1 LTAPRTEAHGAEGP
15 AARAG
20 EGDDMD
26 GFVQTIEFT
35 TSRIDE
41 VRSMH
46 DQWRESHPE
55 VGPQRILV
63 TADRDRPN
71 TYVSIVEFA
80 SYDEAMRNSEDPQT
94 GEWAEK
100 MAALCDGPPAF
111 RNLDVVLTE
120 VRMDVEQ
127 RQKATT

>member
-1 LTAPRTEAHGAEGP
+1 LTDAHAQAHGAEGP
-15 AARAG
+15 AVRAG

-41 VRSMH
+41 IKRMN

-55 VGPQRILV
+55 IGPRRILL

-71 TYVSIVEFA
+71 TYLSIVEFT
-80 SYDEAMRNSEDPQT
+80 SYEEAMRNSQDPQT
-94 GEWAEK
+94 DEWAAK

-111 RNLDVVLTE
+111 RNLDVMLTE
-120 VRMDVEQ
+120 VRMDIEQ
-127 RQKATT
+127 RQRATT